1 MLKLMGRPPFV
12 QQRNVRV
19 LPQLVERHVGLAQG
33 LGAQAT
39 GQVARGN
46 QLVEHAHGQVGH
58 VLLHRV
64 ALLARKPAQRG
75 QQPGQQVAGA
85 GVYAQ

>member
-19 LPQLVERHVGLAQG
+19 LPQLIERHVGLAQG

-39 GQVARGN
+39 GQVARGIF
-46 QLVEHAHGQVGH
+46 L
-58 VLLHRV
+58 RS
-64 ALLARKPAQRG
+64 
-75 QQPGQQVAGA
+75 
-85 GVYAQ
+85 